1 MRKRHVEIGAL
12 AILGLLIGA
21 GCDETRFNRIE
32 TQKDTFVQDGTQVVE
47 QFVQDGTAKVDT
59 YAQTGFHQV
68 DAFVQK
74 AAAEVD
80 ILWVVDN
87 SASMAQEQTNLANN
101 FTSFI
106 SYIDTSLIDYH
117 IGVIATDMDAAAY
130 QGKLVGTT
138 KVINRQTP
146 NAEQVFSTNVRVGT
160 TGGGFEMGL
169 LAAHDALSEPLL
181 SGANAGFLR
190 DGASLAVIFVS
201 DEDDHSYGGV
211 TYYKRFFTTLKEVGN
226 ERRVIMAAIVG
237 ESPDGCSG
245 ANGAAVAG
253 DRYLELVQGLGG
265 SSASICAADF
275 SVTLSQLGLTVAG
288 LGRKF
293 ILSQTPDPS
302 SVVVRV
308 RAQGEQDWTE
318 ITESPTTGWRLDLGE
333 NAIYF
338 DGSYVPP
345 PEADIEVEYSNS
357 QYEFPMSGR
366 GDPETLVV
374 TVDPDGDGPAAPATQ
389 TESTDYVY
397 DAATNTI
404 RFLDGHVPP
413 LGATVE
419 ISYASLRRS
428 FVLGTTVE
436 NPETLRVDV
445 DQKDGSGYRQVL
457 PGGGSGWLF
466 DVASNA
472 ILFQGNYVP
481 PLTSDIRVAFSNLR
495 WLFPLT
501 REPVAGTLTVTL
513 DTDGDTGP
521 IVAVEILPD
530 DPAGAPGYVYY
541 GTSEPAP
548 YTNSISF
555 EKLEWPPLGA
565 VVTAVYRP
573 GATTP

>member
-1 MRKRHVEIGAL
+1 MRHMNVRAL
-12 AILGLLIGA
+12 AVLGLLLGVGA

-32 TQKDTFVQDGTQVVE
+32 TQKDTFLQDGTQVVE
-47 QFVQDGTAKVDT
+47 QFIQDGTAKVDT

-87 SASMAQEQTNLANN
+87 SPSMLQEQQNLGDN
-101 FTSFI
+101 FTAFI
-106 SYIDTSLIDYH
+106 GYIDTSLIDYH
-117 IGVIATDMDAAAY
+117 IGVIAMDMEDPTH

-138 KVINRQTP
+138 KVITRQTP
-146 NAEQVFSTNVRVGT
+146 GAAAVFEDNINVGT
-160 TGGGFEMGL
+160 TGGGFEMGI

-190 DGASLAVIFVS
+190 DTASLAVIFVS

-211 TYYKRFFTTLKEVGN
+211 TYYKRFFTTLKDVGN

-237 ESPDGCSG
+237 ENPDGCSG
-245 ANGAAVAG
+245 AAGEAAPGA
-253 DRYLELVQGLGG
+253 RYLELVQALGG

-293 ILSQTPDPS
+293 VLSQAPDPS
-302 SVVVRV
+302 SIVVRV
-308 RAQGEQDWTE
+308 RAAGAQDWVE
-318 ITESPTTGWRLDLGE
+318 ITESPATGWRLDQGE

-374 TVDPDGDGPAAPATQ
+374 TVDADGDGPGLPVTQ

-397 DAATNTI
+397 DAASNTI

-428 FVLGTTVE
+428 FALGQEVE

-445 DQKDGSGYRQVL
+445 DLKDGNGYRQVL
-457 PGGGSGWLF
+457 RDEATGWLF
-466 DVASNA
+466 DSAGNA
-472 ILFQGNYVP
+472 VLFQGNFVP
-481 PLTSDIRVAFSNLR
+481 PLGSDIRVSFSNLR

-501 REPVAGTLTVTL
+501 RVPVSGTLVVTL
-513 DTDGDTGP
+513 DNDGDGP
-521 IVAVEILPD
+521 LEVIEVPVD
-530 DPAGAPGYVYY
+530 DPAGAPGYIYY
-541 GTSEPAP
+541 GTTEPAP

-573 GATTP
+573 SAIAP

>member
-1 MRKRHVEIGAL
+1 MAAGSLVWLGLLVGAL
-12 AILGLLIGA
+12 A
-21 GCDETRFNRIE
+21 GCDDTTFIGIE
-32 TQKDTFVQDGTQVVE
+32 SQIDEFVQDGTQVTE
-47 QFVQDGTAKVDT
+47 EFVQDGTSKVDT
-59 YAQTGFHQV
+59 FAQSGFHQV
-68 DAFVQK
+68 DAFEQK

-87 SASMAQEQTNLANN
+87 SASMLQEQNNLANN

-106 SYIDTSLIDYH
+106 GYIDSSLIDYH
-117 IGVIATDMDAAAY
+117 IGVIAMDMADPVH
-130 QGKLVGTT
+130 QGKLVGAT
-138 KVINRQTP
+138 KVITRQTP
-146 NAEQVFSTNVRVGT
+146 DAAGVFSTNVRVGT
-160 TGGGFEMGL
+160 SGGGFEMGI
-169 LAAHDALSEPLL
+169 LASHDALSEPLV

-190 DGASLAVIFVS
+190 PGASLAVIFVS

-211 TYYKRFFTTLKEVGN
+211 TYYTRFFTTLKEVGN

-237 ESPDGCSG
+237 PEPDGCSG
-245 ANGAAVAG
+245 ANGAASFG
-253 DRYLELVQGLGG
+253 ERYHQLVQNLGG

-293 ILSQTPDPS
+293 VLSQTPDPAT
-302 SVVVRV
+302 VVVRV
-308 RAQGEQDWTE
+308 RAPGEQDWTE
-318 ITESPTTGWRLDLGE
+318 IVESPTEGWRLDLGE
-333 NAIYF
+333 NAVYF

-345 PEADIEVEYSNS
+345 PEADIEVEYSNT

-366 GDPETLVV
+366 GDPETLRV
-374 TVDPDGDGPAAPATQ
+374 TVDPDGDGPDAPVEQ

-397 DAATNTI
+397 DAASNTI

-428 FVLGTTVE
+428 FALGSAVE
-436 NPETLRVDV
+436 NPETLTVMVDMDPNDAV
-445 DQKDGSGYRQVL
+445 GFQTVFRDPVNGFM
-457 PGGGSGWLF
+457 F
-466 DVASNA
+466 DSASST
-472 ILFQGNYVP
+472 ILFNGNFVP
-481 PLTSDIRVAFSNLR
+481 PLAAVIQVQFSNLR

-501 REPVAGTLTVTL
+501 RAPVAGSLAVTL
-513 DTDGDTGP
+513 DRDGDLGP
-521 IVAVEILPD
+521 LDAEVVLAD

-541 GTSEPAP
+541 GTAEPAP

-573 GATTP
+573 ASGTP